1 MNLSIQTAALI
12 KDAAHFAGELASR
25 ARHAVGFDE
34 VLNQPQD
41 AKSAVKPEEFA
52 DAVRTRLSEAGIPL
66 AANQTLNIGV
76 QHDGT
81 IQVDSDHPQAA
92 QIESILNGDPFLASK
107 ARQLYRG
114 SGHYD
119 EVFRVM
125 ISSDLT
131 RDASLGNIL
140 QAPGG
145 YPNW

>member
-1 MNLSIQTAALI
+1 MNLPIQTAALI
-12 KDAAHFAGELASR
+12 KDATRFAGELASR
-25 ARHAVGFDE
+25 ARHVVGFDE
-34 VLNQPQD
+34 VLHDPQD
-41 AKSAVKPEEFA
+41 AKAAVRPEEFA
-52 DAVRTRLSEAGIPL
+52 ESVRIRLADAGIPL

-81 IQVDSDHPQAA
+81 MQVDSDHPRAA
-92 QIESILNGDPFLASK
+92 QIETILNGDPSLASK

-114 SGHYD
+114 SGQHN
-119 EVFRVM
+119 EVFRIT

-140 QAPGG
+140 PAPGG